1 MKPYVVLDRDGTII
15 VEKNYLA
22 SPDQVQLLPNAA
34 AGLRRFHEMGYGL
47 VLLTNQSGVGRGY
60 FSETAVNAVHR
71 RLNELLTQEGVRLD
85 GVYFCP
91 HAPENDCSCRKPRA
105 GLFERAVA
113 ELDLDPAASI
123 VIGDK
128 PCDIDLGRSV
138 GLTTVLVRTGY
149 GTKYFCDGAI
159 MPDFVAN
166 DLLNASEIVANHK
179 NATVALFPGASLR
192 FRHHFAESVRTK
204 QRVVAECEDEILAAA
219 STVAGALRQ
228 GNKIL
233 FCGNGGSAADCQHIA
248 AEFVSVL
255 TQDFLRPGLP
265 AIALTTDTSILT
277 ASANDFGFEGVFR
290 RQVQALSNPGDVLV
304 GISTSGNSENVL
316 GAIHYGRENEL
327 RTIGLTG
334 ATGGKLAGAADIV
347 IRVPSRLTMHI
358 QEAHIAIGHVICDL
372 VERTLF
378 SHQSSQNGDRPSFI
392 SEKSLQ
398 GTRLR

>member
-1 MKPYVVLDRDGTII
+1 MKPYIVLDRDGTVI
-15 VEKNYLA
+15 VERNYLA

-71 RLNELLTQEGVRLD
+71 RLNELLTQEDVHLD

-91 HAPENDCSCRKPRA
+91 HVPESDCSCRKPRA
-105 GLFERAVA
+105 GLFERAAA

-149 GTKYFCDGAI
+149 GTKYGDGAI
-159 MPDFVAN
+159 VPDFVAN
-166 DLLNASEIVANHK
+166 DLLNASEVVANHK
-179 NATVALFPGASLR
+179 NVTDALFPGASLR
-192 FRHHFAESVRTK
+192 FRHHFAEGVRTK
-204 QRVVAECEDEILAAA
+204 QRVVAECEAEILAAA

-255 TQDFLRPGLP
+255 TQDFLRPGLA

-277 ASANDFGFEGVFR
+277 ASANDFGFDGVFT
-290 RQVQALSNPGDVLV
+290 RQVQALSKPGDVLV

-316 GAIHYGRENEL
+316 RAVHYGREHAL
-327 RTIGLTG
+327 RTIVLTG
-334 ATGGKLAGAADIV
+334 ATGGRLTGMADIT
-347 IRVPSRLTMHI
+347 IRVPSCVTMHI

-372 VERTLF
+372 VERALF
-378 SHQSSQNGDRPSFI
+378 SANANLGNQI
-392 SEKSLQ
+392 SGGKH
-398 GTRLR
+398 

>member
-1 MKPYVVLDRDGTII
+1 MKPYIVLDRDGTVI
-15 VEKNYLA
+15 VDKNYLA

-60 FSETAVNAVHR
+60 FGEAAVNAVHR
-71 RLNELLTQEGVRLD
+71 RLNELLTQEGIHLD

-91 HAPENDCSCRKPRA
+91 HAPENECSCRKPRT
-105 GLFERAVA
+105 GLFERAAA

-149 GTKYFCDGAI
+149 GAKYGDGAI
-159 MPDFVAN
+159 VPDFVAD
-166 DLLNASEIVANHK
+166 DLLNASEVVANHK
-179 NATVALFPGASLR
+179 NATGALFPGASLR

-204 QRVVAECEDEILAAA
+204 QRVVAECEAEILAAA

-233 FCGNGGSAADCQHIA
+233 LCGNGGSAADCQHIA

-290 RQVQALSNPGDVLV
+290 RQVQALSKPGDVLV

-316 GAIHYGRENEL
+316 RAIHYGRENEL
-327 RTIGLTG
+327 RTIVLTG
-334 ATGGKLAGAADIV
+334 AAGGKLAGAADIV
-347 IRVPSRLTMHI
+347 IRVPSSLTMHI

-378 SHQSSQNGDRPSFI
+378 SQQLNEHLPANSVRSNDRNIPV
-392 SEKSLQ
+392 
-398 GTRLR
+398 TAR